1 MNGILY
7 FLVGGAIA
15 CAIVLAFLQQQD
27 VGRISSTDVAV
38 AVLFVSAL
46 AAAAHFLTYTRWG
59 RRLRSRLEQKE
70 IDEDD
75 RVRTNAR
82 TKGEVRTPPLGPLP

>member
-7 FLVGGAIA
+7 FLVGGGVA
-15 CAIVLAFLQQQD
+15 CAIVLASLQKQD

-38 AVLFVSAL
+38 TVLFVSAL
-46 AAAAHFLTYTRWG
+46 AAAVHFLTYSRWG
-59 RRLRSRLEQKE
+59 RRLRSRFEQKQ
-70 IDEDD
+70 IDEDE

>member
-7 FLVGGAIA
+7 VLIGGCVAGA
-15 CAIVLAFLQQQD
+15 AALAFFEEQD
-27 VGRISSTDVAV
+27 IGRISSADVV
-38 AVLFVSAL
+38 VSVVFLSAL
-46 AAAAHFLTYTRWG
+46 AATACMLIYTRRG
-59 RRLRSRLEQKE
+59 RKLKSRLEQKA

-82 TKGEVRTPPLGPLP
+82 TKGEVRPPLNS

>member
-7 FLVGGAIA
+7 FLVGGGLA
-15 CAIVLAFLQQQD
+15 CAIVLAFLQKQD
-27 VGRISSTDVAV
+27 VGKISSTDVAV

-46 AAAAHFLTYTRWG
+46 AAAHFLAYALWG
-59 RRLRSRLEQKE
+59 GRLRSRLE
-70 IDEDD
+70 DEDD
-75 RVRTNAR
+75 QVRTNAR

>member
-7 FLVGGAIA
+7 SLVGGAITS
-15 CAIVLAFLQQQD
+15 AIVLAFLHKKD
-27 VGRISSTDVAV
+27 VGRISSTDVAI

-46 AAAAHFLTYTRWG
+46 AAAAYSRWG
-59 RRLRSRLEQKE
+59 RRFKSRLDQKTL
-70 IDEDD
+70 DEDD

-82 TKGEVRTPPLGPLP
+82 TKGEVRIPTA

>member
-1 MNGILY
+1 MNRILY
-7 FLVGGAIA
+7 LSIGGCVAGA
-15 CAIVLAFLQQQD
+15 LALAFFQKQEI
-27 VGRISSTDVAV
+27 GRISSADVLAAV
-38 AVLFVSAL
+38 VLFSAL
-46 AAAAHFLTYTRWG
+46 AATTCILIYSRWG

-82 TKGEVRTPPLGPLP
+82 TKGEVRPPLGS

>member
-7 FLVGGAIA
+7 VLIGGSVAGA
-15 CAIVLAFLQQQD
+15 AAVAFFQNRD
-27 VGRISSTDVAV
+27 IGRINSSDVV
-38 AVLFVSAL
+38 ATVVFFSAL
-46 AAAAHFLTYTRWG
+46 ATTTCMLIYSRRG
-59 RRLRSRLEQKE
+59 RKLRSRLEQKA

-82 TKGEVRTPPLGPLP
+82 TKGEVRPPLGS